1 MRGSE
6 EARVRPPRFL
16 RGRGGEGE
24 ESFVR
29 ASVRACVR
37 AGGRAWACGRGWVRA
52 CACARACV
60 FVTSCIRRVGC
71 GRTVYTRSKDDVK
84 CADQNKWS
92 NAQSEWR
99 GAVAADGSRR
109 TATRHRRGGRPRT
122 PKVHHGRTKQQISQ
136 GRRGSASAGATPRLP
151 AAGRNAPPA
160 RSGRPWTKNVHHG
173 GIKQ

>member
-1 MRGSE
+1 MRACVG
-6 EARVRPPRFL
+6 
-16 RGRGGEGE
+16 
-24 ESFVR
+24 
-29 ASVRACVR
+29 VRAC
-37 AGGRAWACGRGWVRA
+37 VRA

-60 FVTSCIRRVGC
+60 FVTTCIRRVGC

-92 NAQSEWR
+92 NAQNNWSNAQSKWSNAQNKWSNAQSEWR
-99 GAVAADGSRR
+99 CAVAADGGRR